1 LQGRNNSTC
10 GSVVEVS
17 ADKPDSAVSAY
28 EKTERS
34 FENVTTQT
42 DVQLDTPTADT
53 SGSEPKIHDVI
64 IVGSGPSGYTAAVY
78 TARANLKP
86 VMIAS
91 SVKAGGELMNTTD
104 VENFPGFP
112 EGVMGPDLM
121 EQFEKQARR
130 FGTEILFEDVVSAEL
145 SGEIKKLTIATGEE
159 FLARAV
165 IISTGSEYREIG
177 LEDEKRLSGHG
188 VSWCA
193 TCDGFFFRNQDIAV
207 VGGGDSAMEEA
218 LFLTK
223 FARSVTV
230 IHRRDTLR
238 ASKIMQDRAFAH
250 EKIRFLW
257 NSEVVGIHGTDK
269 VTGVKLASTVDG
281 STSDLDVTGIFVAI
295 GNDPRVDLVKDQLEL
310 TSEGT
315 IAVLGRTSKTSLP
328 GVFAAG
334 DVIDPTYRQAITASG
349 SGCVAALDV
358 EHYLADTVSA
368 SQTAA
373 RVPTPPAEAV
383 SETASL

>member
-1 LQGRNNSTC
+1 MH
-10 GSVVEVS
+10 VVPLRRVS
-17 ADKPDSAVSAY
+17 ADMPDAAVSAH

-34 FENVTTQT
+34 LPIVTTQT
-42 DVQLDTPTADT
+42 DVQLDTPTADG
-53 SGSEPKIHDVI
+53 SGGDPKIHDVI

-86 VMIAS
+86 IMLAS

-104 VENFPGFP
+104 VENFPGFAD
-112 EGVMGPDLM
+112 GVMGPDLM

-145 SGEIKKLTIATGEE
+145 SGGVKKLTIATGEE

-193 TCDGFFFRNQDIAV
+193 TCDGFFFRDQDIAV

-257 NSEVVGIHGTDK
+257 NSEVVGIHGADK
-269 VTGVKLASTVDG
+269 VTGVKVASTVDG
-281 STSDLDVTGIFVAI
+281 STTDLDVTGIFVAI

-315 IAVLGRTSKTSLP
+315 IAVQGRTSKTSLA

-358 EHYLADTVSA
+358 EHYLADTVSL

-383 SETASL
+383 SESASL